1 MSSAKTKLLQS
12 FFYTELGKA
21 FLNYDPVS
29 DQVKFIKAAT
39 IESDG
44 VWHYLANWRSKEEA
58 FKQLQNLFL
67 GMTELDQQCHVIL
80 EKGSKLR
87 KHMMNMVAMNNIM
100 RAFIY
105 NYDMD
110 VDCKTIQEKL
120 LQTVLTVEARRDR
133 KFLIADIEV
142 LKEAVEKYDALLF
155 SATEEIPIPL

>member
-1 MSSAKTKLLQS
+1 M
-12 FFYTELGKA
+12 E
-21 FLNYDPVS
+21 DE
-29 DQVKFIKAAT
+29 T
-39 IESDG
+39 IVLSREDINNIITDVRAS
-44 VWHYLANWRSKEEA
+44 VQA
-58 FKQLQNLFL
+58 
-67 GMTELDQQCHVIL
+67 I

-120 LQTVLTVEARRDR
+120 LQTILTVEARRDR

-142 LKEAVEKYDALLF
+142 LKEAVEKYDVLLF
-155 SATEEIPIPL
+155 SATEEQVSEIALFVKNNSGDCKYIVKHGKELKSSRN